1 MQHCKILYVKKFT
14 VLVELEGFN
23 WQNCNSPVQGE
34 SGRRG
39 AAALESKYDEETF
52 SMNKKLMALAV
63 AGAVTAPGLALA
75 QVGGSPGVT
84 LYGRLDETIMNS
96 KYSTNGAGTITE
108 VKKGD
113 VFSPGNAIGVR
124 GREDLGGGTAA
135 WFQLEAGAWPDGRL
149 ESSATTG
156 SHFGGRNSGLGV
168 SSELG
173 DIMFGIWDTPYKVAY
188 GTGNLV
194 TSGGFA
200 SSGIIMGNG
209 DTTGA
214 LANPLC
220 TNTVGNASGTLAST
234 AANSVC
240 VTEATSNGTAWSR
253 RVNNSIQ
260 YWSPVFSGLQFKLMT
275 ALANYQSPASSFPNG
290 TPKPKEYSGNVTWAR
305 GPLALAFGYDSHE
318 GLPHF
323 AGAAGIPAAG
333 APTNPKDSAI
343 QVGAKWDFG
352 MAQIGAGLE
361 KLKYANAS
369 ATAVSNAMDVS
380 AYVVN
385 GRGNAGPGQVWAS
398 WSQTPGG
405 KNCTIPAA
413 FNPNTGANNL
423 AIGSAACGDAGKAK
437 MMTLGYD
444 YIMSKRTKMYFAYN
458 KIDNGIS
465 TTYYYIAGPAANN
478 GNGTNGGLA
487 AGTDVTTLAIGMQH
501 SF

>member
-1 MQHCKILYVKKFT
+1 
-14 VLVELEGFN
+14 
-23 WQNCNSPVQGE
+23 
-34 SGRRG
+34 
-39 AAALESKYDEETF
+39 
-52 SMNKKLMALAV
+52 MNKKLMALAV

-84 LYGRLDETIMNS
+84 LYGRLDEAIVNS

-113 VFSPGNAIGVR
+113 VWSAGNAIGVR

-149 ESSATTG
+149 DSAATTG

-220 TNTVGNASGTLAST
+220 GNVVSNGNGGLAGTGTNPA
-234 AANSVC
+234 SVC
-240 VTEATSNGTAWSR
+240 VTEATSNATAFSR

-260 YWSPVFSGLQFKLMT
+260 YWSPVFNGFQVKVMT
-275 ALANYQSPASSFPNG
+275 AVANYQSPASSYPNG
-290 TPKPKEYSGNVTWAR
+290 VPKPKEYSGSVTWAR
-305 GPLALAFGYDSHE
+305 GPLALAAGFDSHE
-318 GLPHF
+318 GLLRAVTPV
-323 AGAAGIPAAG
+323 GGDPK
-333 APTNPKDSAI
+333 PKDTAFQI
-343 QVGAKWDFG
+343 GAKWDFG
-352 MAQIGAGLE
+352 IAQVGAGLE
-361 KLKYANAS
+361 KLKYGNS
-369 ATAVSNAMDVS
+369 AAAAAVSNQMDVQ

-385 GRGNAGPGQVWAS
+385 GRVSAGPGQVWAS

-405 KNCTIPAA
+405 KSCIQPAA
-413 FNPNTGANNL
+413 FNPNTGTGNL
-423 AIGSAACGDAGKAK
+423 TIGSAACGDAGKAK

-444 YIMSKRTKMYFAYN
+444 YVMSKRTKMYFAYN

-465 TTYYYIAGPAANN
+465 TNYYYIAGPAANN
-478 GNGTNGGLA
+478 GGGTNGGLA

>member
-1 MQHCKILYVKKFT
+1 
-14 VLVELEGFN
+14 
-23 WQNCNSPVQGE
+23 
-34 SGRRG
+34 
-39 AAALESKYDEETF
+39 
-52 SMNKKLMALAV
+52 MNKKLMALAV

-149 ESSATTG
+149 EASATTG
-156 SHFGGRNSGLGV
+156 AHFGGRNSGLGV

-214 LANPLC
+214 LTNPLC
-220 TNTVGNASGTLAST
+220 TNTVNNGSGTLAST

-240 VTEATSNGTAWSR
+240 VTEATSNATAWSR
-253 RVNNSIQ
+253 RINNSIQ
-260 YWSPVFSGLQFKLMT
+260 YWSPVINGFQVKVMT
-275 ALANYQSPASSFPNG
+275 ALANYQSPASAFSNG
-290 TPKPKEYSGNVTWAR
+290 VPKPKEYSGSVTWAR
-305 GPLALAFGYDSHE
+305 GPLALALGFDSHQ
-318 GLPHF
+318 GLLRAVTPV
-323 AGAAGIPAAG
+323 GGEP
-333 APTNPKDSAI
+333 NPKDTAVQI
-343 QVGAKWDFG
+343 GAKWDFG
-352 MAQIGAGLE
+352 MAQVGAGLE
-361 KLKYANAS
+361 KLKYGNS
-369 ATAVSNAMDVS
+369 AAAALVSNQMDVQN
-380 AYVVN
+380 YVIN
-385 GRGNAGPGQVWAS
+385 GRVSAGPGQVWLS
-398 WSQTPGG
+398 LSQTPGG
-405 KNCTIPAA
+405 KSCIQPAA
-413 FNPNTGANNL
+413 FNPNTGTGNL
-423 AIGSAACGDAGKAK
+423 VIGSAACGDAGKAK

-444 YIMSKRTKMYFAYN
+444 YVMSKRTKMYVAYN

-465 TTYYYIAGPAANN
+465 TNYYYIAGPAANN

-487 AGTDVTTLAIGMQH
+487 AGTDVTTLAVGLQH

>member
-1 MQHCKILYVKKFT
+1 MK
-14 VLVELEGFN
+14 
-23 WQNCNSPVQGE
+23 
-34 SGRRG
+34 
-39 AAALESKYDEETF
+39 EETF

-63 AGAVTAPGLALA
+63 AGAVTAPGLAFA

-214 LANPLC
+214 LTNPLC
-220 TNTVGNASGTLAST
+220 TNTVGNATGTLAST

-240 VTEATSNGTAWSR
+240 VTETTSNGTAWSR
-253 RVNNSIQ
+253 RINNSVQ
-260 YWSPVFSGLQFKLMT
+260 YWSPVFVGLQFKLMT

-290 TPKPKEYSGNVTWAR
+290 VPKQKEYSGSVTWAR
-305 GPLALAFGYDSHE
+305 GPLSLALGIDSHQ
-318 GLPHF
+318 GLRPNTV
-323 AGAAGIPAAG
+323 AGGEP
-333 APTNPKDSAI
+333 NPKDTAV
-343 QVGAKWDFG
+343 QVGFKWDFG
-352 MAQIGAGLE
+352 IAQIGAGLE
-361 KLKYANAS
+361 KLKYANTAAPS
-369 ATAVSNAMDVS
+369 AVNNQMDVQ
-380 AYVVN
+380 AGVIN
-385 GRGNAGPGQVWAS
+385 GRVSAGPGQVWAS

-405 KNCTIPAA
+405 KSCTQPAA
-413 FNPNTGANNL
+413 FNSNTGTGNL
-423 AIGSAACGDAGKAK
+423 VIGSAACGSAGKAK

-444 YIMSKRTKMYFAYN
+444 YVMSKRTKMYFAYN

-465 TTYYYIAGPAANN
+465 TNYYYIAGPAANN

-487 AGTDVTTLAIGMQH
+487 AGTDVTTIGIGMQH

>member
-1 MQHCKILYVKKFT
+1 
-14 VLVELEGFN
+14 
-23 WQNCNSPVQGE
+23 
-34 SGRRG
+34 
-39 AAALESKYDEETF
+39 
-52 SMNKKLMALAV
+52 MNKKLMALAV
-63 AGAVTAPGLALA
+63 AGALTAPGLAVA

-96 KYSTNGAGTITE
+96 KYSTNGASTVTE
-108 VKKGD
+108 VKKAD
-113 VFSPGNAIGVR
+113 IFSPGNAIGVR
-124 GREDLGGGTAA
+124 GREDLGGGTAV

-214 LANPLC
+214 LTNPLC
-220 TNTVGNASGTLAST
+220 TNTVNNATGTLAST

-240 VTEATSNGTAWSR
+240 VTEATSNATAFSR
-253 RVNNSIQ
+253 RINNSIQ
-260 YWSPVFSGLQFKLMT
+260 YWSPVFSGLQFRLMT
-275 ALANYQSPASSFPNG
+275 ALANYQSPGSAMPNG
-290 TPKPKEYSGNVTWAR
+290 DFKQKEWSGSVTWAR
-305 GPLALAFGYDSHE
+305 GPFALAFGYDAHQ
-318 GLPHF
+318 GLLRAAPV
-323 AGAAGIPAAG
+323 AGSV
-333 APTNPKDSAI
+333 TDPKDTGVQI
-343 QVGAKWDFG
+343 GAKWDFG
-352 MAQIGAGLE
+352 IAQIGGGVE
-361 KLKYANAS
+361 KLKYANTAAAS
-369 ATAVSNAMDVS
+369 AVSNQMDVQ
-380 AYVVN
+380 AYVLN
-385 GRGNAGPGQVWAS
+385 GRVTAGPGQVWAS

-405 KNCTIPAA
+405 KSCTQPAA
-413 FNPNTGANNL
+413 FNPNTGTGNL
-423 AIGSAACGDAGKAK
+423 VIGSAACGSAGKAK

-465 TTYYYIAGPAANN
+465 TAYYYIAGPAANV
-478 GNGTNGGLA
+478 GNGTSGGLSP
-487 AGTDVTTLAIGMQH
+487 GTDVTTLGVGVQH